1 VAVAHRK
8 YKKKNKIYPNLPPK
22 HTKGD

>member
-1 VAVAHRK
+1 VAVALRK